1 MPASLR
7 NNKRAKVQR
16 LVIAQPFSPL
26 SEHRHLSALSTS
38 LQSVFFSTVILTG
51 GKKPICR
58 LSSSVPSSFL
68 FHLVF
73 FFRNRFDLQRKYI
86 SDENPS
92 PLKRTGRIE
101 KSLYSYLIFFFYFS
115 FSNRFLR
122 WMFRDF
128 CFWIVYEWGFKFL
141 KMVKGFFYDE
151 RFLEGVKVR

>member
-51 GKKPICR
+51 GKKN
-58 LSSSVPSSFL
+58 LSADCHRVFPLPFL

-86 SDENPS
+86 SDENPCPWNGQVVS
-92 PLKRTGRIE
+92 
-101 KSLYSYLIFFFYFS
+101 KSLFIHTWFFFSTSPFRIVFS
-115 FSNRFLR
+115 DECSEIFVFGLSTSGALSFWRWLR
-122 WMFRDF
+122 
-128 CFWIVYEWGFKFL
+128 
-141 KMVKGFFYDE
+141 GFFTMKD
-151 RFLEGVKVR
+151 FSKV